1 MNARIPQRT
10 AVPVTPS
17 DSKNPVYQGQRS
29 WPTHFLQIR
38 SQTLDSSAPSME
50 SFRWRLFKPDEF
62 PKRKSNE
69 TYRWHSQLPLEP
81 PPHTIVDSLW
91 FPPIRRNAFEHVALV
106 AVEVLCACTKTPIIT
121 MALNQLLALFL

>member
-1 MNARIPQRT
+1 MNARIPQKT
-10 AVPVTPS
+10 VVPVTPS
-17 DSKNPVYQGQRS
+17 DGKNPVYQGQRS
-29 WPTHFLQIR
+29 RPTHFLQICC
-38 SQTLDSSAPSME
+38 QTLDSLAPSME

-62 PKRKSNE
+62 PKRRMNE

-81 PPHTIVDSLW
+81 SPHTIVDSFW

-121 MALNQLLALFL
+121 MTLNQLLVLCF